1 MVALAPNTT
10 ANPIEWQEFRSQKH
24 RIPAFIRRWWVSIPA
39 ALIAVFVGIA
49 LTLSDIDS
57 PTRDM
62 AINAIWIFH
71 IVVVMRA
78 LIAGSLAISREHAGR
93 TWEPL
98 VLTGIS
104 VRQILLG
111 KWLGVM
117 HQVSPWMFGLG
128 ALRLMMLP
136 VLMLAFVNRY
146 AWWTSNRMA
155 SYSQSYGYN
164 YGYSREV
171 SWVVWAALLA
181 VALTVILTLLEVM
194 SSSAIGLA
202 AGAVM
207 RRTWLALIAAVC
219 IRFIPVFVFAL
230 VTRQQVGMGPTW
242 RILRAT
248 PLALADSGSASLYQL
263 VLPHTTWT
271 TTAHVNALPGVL
283 LAGGL
288 LTLFLVVSLLVAWFA
303 IRSSGALPE
312 KQA

>member
-1 MVALAPNTT
+1 MVALAPNVTT
-10 ANPIEWQEFRSQKH
+10 NPVEWQEFRSQKH

-39 ALIAVFVGIA
+39 MLTVIFIAIA

-57 PTRDM
+57 PTREM

-78 LIAGSLAISREHAGR
+78 LIAGSMAISREHGGR

-104 VRQILLG
+104 IRQILFG

-117 HQVSPWMFGLG
+117 HQIAPWMLGLG
-128 ALRLMMLP
+128 TLRLMMLP
-136 VLMLAFVNRY
+136 VLMLAFLNRY
-146 AWWTSNRMA
+146 AWRTSA
-155 SYSQSYGYN
+155 QLSSYYQSYGYN
-164 YGYSREV
+164 DGYTREV

-207 RRTWLALIAAVC
+207 RRPWLALIAAVC

-230 VTRQQVGMGPTW
+230 VTRQQVGIAPSW

-263 VLPHTTWT
+263 VLPHTHWT
-271 TTAHVNALPGVL
+271 TTAHANALPGVM

-288 LTLFLVVSLLVAWFA
+288 LTLLLVISLLVTWFA
-303 IRSSGALPE
+303 IRASGALPE